1 MGICVSDFQC
11 FPSLRSEMVCLFVT
25 LGSDVSHSRLEF
37 AYYFNTSFCHCG
49 RAGRRRASARRGE
62 APLYDFCVTNYIFLL
77 FFITRRK
84 R

>member
-1 MGICVSDFQC
+1 MIFSVF
-11 FPSLRSEMVCLFVT
+11 LLFAPRWFAFFAT
-25 LGSDVSHSRLEF
+25 LGSNVSHSRLDF
-37 AYYFNTSFCHCG
+37 AYYYNTSSCHCG